1 MKKVSK
7 NSLNEEVLDDLI
19 DGADIDG
26 DGIIDY
32 KKHLNLIANTLLQL
46 NVSGNQVNDHI
57 FWISTQLSIKELFRK
72 IAEESSEPG
81 AELSYHDVLALTDIP
96 NMFDPKGYRRN
107 LQEIDLNDN
116 KRISYVEF
124 ALILFQQNLDMMR
137 SEKPLANSKL
147 KILTPPGTIVPSG
160 DIRCLNG
167 C

>member
-7 NSLNEEVLDDLI
+7 PSLNEEVLDDLI

-46 NVSGNQVNDHI
+46 NVSGNQVNNI
-57 FWISTQLSIKELFRK
+57 FLIPKQPSIKELFRK

-147 KILTPPGTIVPSG
+147 KFLTPQGQLSLQGTFGV
-160 DIRCLNG
+160 
-167 C
+167 

>member
-46 NVSGNQVNDHI
+46 NVSGNQVSYRNIPPTSNHY
-57 FWISTQLSIKELFRK
+57 FQELFRK

-137 SEKPLANSKL
+137 NEKPLANSKSRFHF
-147 KILTPPGTIVPSG
+147 TV
-160 DIRCLNG
+160 
-167 C
+167 